1 MKDKPI
7 RSVLL
12 FLLLYPIV
20 LGANIREELG
30 AIVKATTNKGEGI
43 LAKVDTVLMRNWKA
57 AGMKFR
63 FHRSIMGANN
73 YKVLNE
79 KWGTYEIFD
88 VATPGTW
95 YEYKVEVIA
104 KEGDTFFLI
113 PTTPVVGYRPPAG
126 TFPTYFD
133 MERLSQDENY
143 LYINTHFK
151 DANGNSVF
159 SDDAIIHIRVKE
171 GLPWYESQG
180 VTQKYQDIESKTRNP
195 NLRIKK
201 QAGAAEVEASFML
214 EKNDSISNFHHR
226 KIDLRTV
233 PFRKPKIK
241 VRPKIKKGPVVKNR
255 TKGGVAP
262 LFVMSNYSK
271 FKTPTE
277 LPLDRFAIPFCFDA
291 IRRQSQKQRI
301 IRRVS

>member
-88 VATPGTW
+88 VEP
-95 YEYKVEVIA
+95 
-104 KEGDTFFLI
+104 LL
-113 PTTPVVGYRPPAG
+113 VGH
-126 TFPTYFD
+126 D
-133 MERLSQDENY
+133 LNNRL
-143 LYINTHFK
+143 
-151 DANGNSVF
+151 
-159 SDDAIIHIRVKE
+159 
-171 GLPWYESQG
+171 
-180 VTQKYQDIESKTRNP
+180 
-195 NLRIKK
+195 
-201 QAGAAEVEASFML
+201 
-214 EKNDSISNFHHR
+214 
-226 KIDLRTV
+226 
-233 PFRKPKIK
+233 
-241 VRPKIKKGPVVKNR
+241 
-255 TKGGVAP
+255 
-262 LFVMSNYSK
+262 
-271 FKTPTE
+271 
-277 LPLDRFAIPFCFDA
+277 
-291 IRRQSQKQRI
+291 RQ
-301 IRRVS
+301 